1 MNNIIS
7 IDVTSLKVV
16 QSELNVSLQK
26 SARHFE
32 AFISNRSSLNQLTES
47 AADLNDI
54 VGILKMLGL
63 SGALQLAEEM
73 SNLLRHLISEP
84 EKASD
89 FSLSALSQGFIGMPC
104 YIEYVVDCK
113 QVIPALTLPF
123 INEIRTALR
132 QPIILEST
140 QGAYTVGDI
149 KLVDSSASADNDLPA
164 LIKRLRQLYQLGLIG
179 LIREENTELKM
190 QLMHRAVS
198 RLTKA
203 VGTSENRTQFF
214 LAEAVLEGFLCGRLD
229 LNFTRKRVLALLD
242 GEFRKYEKSGRVPEA
257 LDASKELLTELVYL
271 VHIAYSSHPA
281 SLKIIN
287 ALSLT
292 QPAMTDVIVQRERA
306 IMQDPNA
313 EAITADVI
321 VQRERAIM
329 QGPNA
334 EAITADVIVQRE
346 RAIMQGPN
354 AEAITAIVNAV
365 REELE
370 QSKEVLEIAAQ
381 NAGGNADFSNLVIL
395 FQRTANI
402 LSVIGLKLLSQIL
415 FDLKEKTERWTQGV
429 EYDNDELLMVAYGL
443 IYIES
448 VLSNLNRLDL
458 DFKETQVDDQSKMNL
473 MSKSQFDEAQA
484 IVIKEAQIGIANA
497 KKNISSFVESDY
509 DISYINSIAS
519 ELISVQGGLKMLN
532 FGEAVNVL
540 DSGIR
545 FVKSI
550 IEKGLEPEQA
560 QNVLETMADAL
571 IALEY
576 YLSEIGLHSVAPSNV
591 LKIAGQSLA
600 SLGFPVES
608 KL

>member
-7 IDVTSLKVV
+7 IDVTSLQVV
-16 QSELNVSLQK
+16 QSELNVSLEK

-63 SGALQLAEEM
+63 PGALQLAEEM
-73 SNLLRHLISEP
+73 SNLLRYLISEP

-89 FSLSALSQGFIGMPC
+89 FSLSALSQGFVGMPC
-104 YIEYVVDCK
+104 YIEYMVDRK
-113 QVIPALTLPF
+113 QMIPALTLPF

-140 QGAYTVGDI
+140 QDAYAVGDI

-164 LIKRLRQLYQLGLIG
+164 LIKRLRQLYQLGLVG

-198 RLTKA
+198 RLAKA

-242 GEFRKYEKSGRVPEA
+242 GEFRKYEKSGRVPES
-257 LDASKELLTELVYL
+257 LDASKELIAELVYL

-281 SLKIIN
+281 SLQIIS
-287 ALSLT
+287 ALSLA
-292 QPAMTDVIVQRERA
+292 QPVMT
-306 IMQDPNA
+306 
-313 EAITADVI
+313 DVI

-334 EAITADVIVQRE
+334 EAITTMVD
-346 RAIMQGPN
+346 
-354 AEAITAIVNAV
+354 AV

-381 NAGGNADFSNLVIL
+381 DVGGNADFSNLVIL

-402 LSVIGLKLLSQIL
+402 LSVIGLKSPSQIL

-429 EYDNDELLMVAYGL
+429 EYDHDELLTVADGL

-448 VLSNLNRLDL
+448 VLSNLNRLEL
-458 DFKETQVDDQSKMNL
+458 DFKETQVDDQSRMNL

-497 KKNISSFVESDY
+497 KKDISSFVESDY

-576 YLSEIGLHSVAPSNV
+576 YLSEIEFHSVAPSNV
-591 LKIAGQSLA
+591 LNIAGQSLA

-608 KL
+608 